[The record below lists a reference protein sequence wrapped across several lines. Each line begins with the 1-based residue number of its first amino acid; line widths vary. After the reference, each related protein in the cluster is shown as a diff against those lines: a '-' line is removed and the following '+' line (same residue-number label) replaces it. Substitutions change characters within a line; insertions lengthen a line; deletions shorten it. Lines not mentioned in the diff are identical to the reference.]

1 MVWGGVKQ
9 CTPVITEPLQVHLL
23 HCSTHKLQFREV
35 RQEQLQRAYL
45 WMTRQAQVRKYRG
58 ECTSTDM
65 LCSHTSSLHQQL
77 DLQREWLYKRPLR
90 LLLTLILHTEDIRTY
105 AKLAHKPSCWMGH
118 SAVSLMC
125 SPRTH
130 PL

>member
-23 HCSTHKLQFREV
+23 YCSTHKLQFREV

-45 WMTRQAQVRKYRG
+45 WMTQQAQVRKYRDK
-58 ECTSTDM
+58 CTSTDM

-77 DLQREWLYKRPLR
+77 DLEREWLYEHPLR

-105 AKLAHKPSCWMGH
+105 VKLAHKPSC
-118 SAVSLMC
+118 
-125 SPRTH
+125 
-130 PL
+130 